1 MLDFV
6 RRLYSPWNSPGQSA
20 RVGIYSLLQE
30 IVPTQGSNPGLL
42 HCRRILYQL
51 SRKGSPRI
59 LEWAAF
65 PFSRGSSWPRNQTR
79 DSWTTGRF
87 FTNWAI
93 REAHEI
99 STIWIQSK
107 YSSICVVQLV
117 QWVQCLVQVLA
128 KIRMWF
134 HKPDFLSPQS
144 VFCRLVARLPWANC
158 RTSLCL
164 GLLCVNKERGI
175 TFIISIFE
183 KLNNTHK
190 NA

>member
-1 MLDFV
+1 MLDFL

-20 RVGIYSLLQE
+20 RVGIHSLLQE

-51 SRKGSPRI
+51 SHKGSPRI

-79 DSWTTGRF
+79 DSCTTGRF

-107 YSSICVVQLV
+107 YSIICIVQLV

-128 KIRMWF
+128 KNVVSQAR
-134 HKPDFLSPQS
+134 LSESPIS
-144 VFCRLVARLPWANC
+144 ILSSSSRLPWANC

-164 GLLCVNKERGI
+164 GLLCVNKERSI
-175 TFIISIFE
+175 TFIIALLE